1 MISEAKILFENI
13 KHLRQL
19 LTESVSDK
27 VIVDAI
33 NQHKFL
39 YIYYKGETTIETGY
53 RTIRPFVLGVN
64 TGGNLAVR
72 AWQDKGRSDSL
83 RADSPRNR
91 LHHEH
96 EVDTDGVIKPG
107 WRLFL
112 VNNITSAIP
121 TGKRFID
128 AQGNVEIPTG
138 YKENDKDMTGGIIAS
153 VTAGEKTPVSGMPTT
168 KQKMPRWDKYKD
180 ANKNN
185 RQITKADV
193 LGLNDIAKKVMKKPI
208 SDFFVAIDNKNNY
221 NLQDIRTKGKFPQNA
236 YVDDLVN
243 LNKNLVMKVAPSTA
257 QTQEFPRKQKADMIN
272 SLVKKENENNPIN
285 KKTFFKQ

>member
-1 MISEAKILFENI
+1 
-13 KHLRQL
+13 
-19 LTESVSDK
+19 
-27 VIVDAI
+27 
-33 NQHKFL
+33 
-39 YIYYKGETTIETGY
+39 
-53 RTIRPFVLGVN
+53 
-64 TGGNLAVR
+64 
-72 AWQDKGRSDSL
+72 
-83 RADSPRNR
+83 
-91 LHHEH
+91 
-96 EVDTDGVIKPG
+96 
-107 WRLFL
+107 L

-153 VTAGEKTPVSGMPTT
+153 VTAGEKTPISGVPMA

-208 SDFFVAIDNKNNY
+208 SDFFVAIDNKNNF

-243 LNKNLVMKVAPSTA
+243 LNKNLVTNVAPSAA

-272 SLVKKENENNPIN
+272 SLVKKENENNPID